1 MRYRNETIVGFVVVS
16 SIVLL
21 VFGAYWLAGA
31 EWGTEQRELVAAFRE
46 AGDISEGNPV
56 NYRGVQVGRISRIAL
71 SERGDGVYVTMN
83 VRTDVELPADAGV
96 VLSPVSL
103 FGDWQAQIVSIA
115 NMPELEFTTTT
126 VPDILPGST
135 LPDISQ
141 LTAVAARI
149 AGDIEVLTRR
159 VDLAF
164 TEETAV
170 KIRQTVDNVE
180 EITAQLTGFVD
191 QQGRVFADVSQNI
204 LTASERVSGAT
215 ETVER
220 MAQQVDAT
228 IERGDIDAILANARE
243 ASEGLRALSDEL
255 TVTVGGVQGMM
266 ARADT
271 TMVAFGETA
280 SEVRVALREMQPQFA
295 EIGPTLAQ
303 ARETMATIE
312 LEIGP
317 TMLQAREA
325 MATLERVARRLEEGE
340 GSLGR
345 MIDDPTLYEETQ
357 AAIATLRRLLTD
369 LQADPGRYIRN
380 IRIF

>member
-1 MRYRNETIVGFVVVS
+1 MRYRNETIVGFVVVA

-31 EWGTEQRELVAAFRE
+31 EWGAEQREIVAAFRE
-46 AGDISEGNPV
+46 AGDLNEGNPV
-56 NYRGVQVGRISRIAL
+56 NYRGVQVGRVSRIAL

-83 VRTDVELPADAGV
+83 VRADVELPPDAGV

-103 FGDWQAQIVSIA
+103 FGDWQAQIVSVA
-115 NMPELEFTTTT
+115 GMPELEFTTTT
-126 VPDILPGST
+126 VPDVLPGST

-204 LTASERVSGAT
+204 LAASERVSGAT

-228 IERGDIDAILANARE
+228 LERGDIEAILTNARE
-243 ASEGLRALSDEL
+243 AAEGLRTLSDEL
-255 TVTVGGVQGMM
+255 TVAVGGVPGLM

-271 TMVAFGETA
+271 TIVAFGATA
-280 SEVRVALREMQPQFA
+280 DDLGAVLRELEPQIN
-295 EIGPTLAQ
+295 EVGPLLAQ
-303 ARETMATIE
+303 AREMMASIDQE
-312 LEIGP
+312 MAP
-317 TMLQAREA
+317 TLAQAREA
-325 MATLERVARRLEEGE
+325 MATLEQAAAKIEQGE
-340 GSLGR
+340 GTLGR
-345 MIDDPTLYEETQ
+345 LLEDPTLYEETQ

-369 LQADPGRYIRN
+369 LQADPARYIRN